1 MEILIILAC
10 VLGLITLDKKN
21 KEYEEMMDEIETSFD
36 DRLNKIEAE
45 LEDIRHHLMFR

>member
-1 MEILIILAC
+1 MEILIILVCAF
-10 VLGLITLDKKN
+10 GLITLDKKN
-21 KEYEEMMDEIETSFD
+21 KEYEEMMDEIETAFD

>member
-1 MEILIILAC
+1 MEILIILVCAF
-10 VLGLITLDKKN
+10 GLIALDKKN
-21 KEYEEMMDEIETSFD
+21 KEYEEMMDEIETAFD